1 MTSRESRVGS
11 RESDVRNR
19 GSVGRLD
26 GEARLARHAHD
37 SRLTTHDSEVVLD
50 IRDLRV
56 TYGSGPEQV
65 EAVRGAS
72 LAVGAG
78 EVLGLVGESGCGKT
92 TLAFTAIGH
101 VAAGGRVT
109 AGEVLY
115 KGRNIF
121 AFSPQELQRLR
132 GRDVAMVYQN
142 PMASL
147 NPSMRI
153 GDQIAEV
160 LRIHEGLS
168 AGEAKQRVRAL
179 LDSVHLPDPEEIVAR
194 YPHQLSGGQQQR
206 VIIAMGLACNPS
218 LLILDEP
225 TTGLDVT
232 TEATILDLVAELK
245 HQINSAIV
253 YVSHNLG
260 VIARVCDRV
269 AVMYAGEIA
278 EEAPIDALFASPRHP
293 YTAGLLKA
301 VPSIGRAGHPLTP
314 IPGQLPRPGRLPH
327 GCAFSL
333 RCQYARDICVAEH
346 PPLLDAGEGRVS
358 RCFFWK
364 EVGKK
369 ALTPHAPL
377 SDVLP
382 SLRSEGKLPPQ
393 VEGGSGGSRGAGKGQ
408 GPILEL
414 TDLRKYYSQ
423 RRGVFAADRV
433 VKAVDGVS
441 LDLKAGET
449 LAVVGES
456 GCGKTTLSSCV
467 IGLQPPDG
475 GEMRLFG
482 APLKDRAS
490 ARPKERRRQI
500 QIVFQNPDTALNP
513 AHTILE
519 IVGRPLRLFHG
530 VRDKQ
535 ELRSRVEGI
544 LASVNLDTSFLD
556 RYPAQLSGGQ
566 KQRIGIARALA
577 AGPSILVCDEPVSAL
592 DVSIQATVLNLLQ
605 KLQDEEELSYLFIS
619 HDLSVVQHLANR
631 VAVMYLGQ
639 IMETGTTEQ
648 VFSPPYHPYTEALVS
663 AVPIPDPNAVQERI
677 RLEGPVPGAGSRPT
691 GCPFETRCPRKL
703 GPICEQ
709 EAPPV
714 QAAAEGHTIR
724 CHIPL
729 EELSRLGPVI
739 ELTPV

>member
-1 MTSRESRVGS
+1 
-11 RESDVRNR
+11 
-19 GSVGRLD
+19 
-26 GEARLARHAHD
+26 
-37 SRLTTHDSEVVLD
+37 VLD

-65 EAVRGAS
+65 EAVRGVS
-72 LAVGAG
+72 LAVKAG

-109 AGEVLY
+109 GGQVLY
-115 KGRNIF
+115 RGQDVF
-121 AFSPQELQRLR
+121 SFSPRELQRLR

-153 GDQIAEV
+153 GEQIAEV
-160 LRIHEGLS
+160 LRTHEGLT
-168 AGEAKQRVRAL
+168 ATEARQRVLAL
-179 LDSVHLPDPEEIVAR
+179 LNGVHLPDPEEIADR

-232 TEATILDLVAELK
+232 TEATILDLIAELK
-245 HQINSAIV
+245 HEINSAIV

-269 AVMYAGEIA
+269 EVMYAGEIA
-278 EEAPIDALFASPRHP
+278 EEAPIDTLFARPRHP
-293 YTAGLLKA
+293 YTAGLLEA
-301 VPSIGRAGHPLTP
+301 VPSIGRAGQPLTP
-314 IPGQLPRPGRLPH
+314 IPGQLPRLGHLPH

-333 RCQYARDICVAEH
+333 RCRYARDICVAEH
-346 PPLLDAGEGRVS
+346 PPLFEAGAEHVS

-364 EVGKK
+364 EVGRETARRQDGRGYQGDGCQGLREND
-369 ALTPHAPL
+369 ALITLSPQHPDTPTL
-377 SDVLP
+377 S
-382 SLRSEGKLPPQ
+382 
-393 VEGGSGGSRGAGKGQ
+393 A
-408 GPILEL
+408 PILEIA
-414 TDLRKYYSQ
+414 DLRKYYSQ
-423 RRGVFAADRV
+423 RRGVFGEDRI

-482 APLKDRAS
+482 EPLKDSAS

-500 QIVFQNPDTALNP
+500 QIVFQNPDTSLNP
-513 AHTILE
+513 AHTIVD
-519 IVGRPLRLFHG
+519 IVGRPLRLFQG

-535 ELRSRVEGI
+535 ELRERVERI
-544 LASVNLDTSFLD
+544 LGTVNLDASFLD

-566 KQRIGIARALA
+566 KQRVGIARALA
-577 AGPSILVCDEPVSAL
+577 AEPSIVVCDEPVSAL
-592 DVSIQATVLNLLQ
+592 DVSIQATVLNLL
-605 KLQDEEELSYLFIS
+605 KELQDEEELSYLFIS
-619 HDLSVVQHLANR
+619 HDLSVVQHLADR

-663 AVPIPDPNAVQERI
+663 AVPVPDPNAVQERI

-691 GCPFETRCPRKL
+691 GCPFQTRCPRKL

-714 QAAAEGHTIR
+714 QVAAEGHTIR

-729 EELSRLGPVI
+729 AELSQLGPVI

>member
-1 MTSRESRVGS
+1 MI
-11 RESDVRNR
+11 
-19 GSVGRLD
+19 LK
-26 GEARLARHAHD
+26 
-37 SRLTTHDSEVVLD
+37 SEIVLD

-56 TYGSGPEQV
+56 TYGSGSEQV

-72 LAVGAG
+72 LAVRAG

-101 VAAGGRVT
+101 VAAGGRV
-109 AGEVLY
+109 AGGEVLY
-115 KGRNIF
+115 RGKNVF
-121 AFSPQELQRLR
+121 ALSPQELQRLR
-132 GRDVAMVYQN
+132 GRDVAMIYQN

-160 LRIHEGLS
+160 LRVHEGLS
-168 AGEAKQRVRAL
+168 ADGARQRVLAL
-179 LDSVHLPDPEEIVAR
+179 LDSVHLPDPEEIADR

-245 HQINSAIV
+245 HEIHSAIV

-278 EEAPIDALFASPRHP
+278 EEAPLDALFAKPRHP
-293 YTAGLLKA
+293 YTAGLMNA
-301 VPSIGRAGHPLTP
+301 VPSIGRAGQPLTP
-314 IPGQLPRPGRLPH
+314 IPGQLPRPGFLPH
-327 GCAFSL
+327 GCAFSP
-333 RCQYARDICVAEH
+333 RCQYARDICVSEH
-346 PPLLDAGEGRVS
+346 PPLFEAGEAHVS

-364 EVGKK
+364 EVGTK
-369 ALTPHAPL
+369 ALTPLPASPPAVGEAGKAPL
-377 SDVLP
+377 PAHRAGHPLGGGWG
-382 SLRSEGKLPPQ
+382 EGSP
-393 VEGGSGGSRGAGKGQ
+393 
-408 GPILEL
+408 PILEIA
-414 TDLRKYYSQ
+414 DLRKYYTQ
-423 RRGVFAADRV
+423 RRGVFGEDRV

-441 LDLKAGET
+441 LNLKAGET

-456 GCGKTTLSSCV
+456 GCGKTTLSNVV

-482 APLKDRAS
+482 QPLKDSAS

-500 QIVFQNPDTALNP
+500 QVVFQNPDTALNP

-519 IVGRPLRLFHG
+519 IVGRPLRLFQG

-535 ELRSRVEGI
+535 EMRERVTRI
-544 LASVNLDTSFLD
+544 LGTVNLDASFLD

-577 AGPSILVCDEPVSAL
+577 AEPSIVVCDEPVSAL
-592 DVSIQATVLNLLQ
+592 DVSIQATVLNLL
-605 KLQDEEELSYLFIS
+605 KDLQNEEELSYLFIS
-619 HDLSVVQHLANR
+619 HDLSVVQHLADR

-663 AVPIPDPNAVQERI
+663 AVPVADPNAVQERI
-677 RLEGPVPGAGSRPT
+677 RLQGPVPGAGSRPT
-691 GCPFETRCPRKL
+691 GCPFQTRCPRKI
-703 GPICEQ
+703 GAICEQ

-714 QAAAEGHTIR
+714 QVAAEGHTIR

-729 EELSRLGPVI
+729 AELAQLRPVI